1 MDILK
6 AINEVVN
13 EYAGKNIELTVE
25 TDFDSLG
32 FDSLDKVEILMRLEE
47 RFDVTFDDDLQVKSV
62 TELIDAIEKLK
73 K

>member
-6 AINEVVN
+6 AINEVVV
-13 EYAGKNIELTVE
+13 EYAGKDIELSAD

-47 RFDVTFDDDLQVKSV
+47 RFGVVFDDDLQVKSV
-62 TELIDAIEKLK
+62 TELIEAIEKLRK
-73 K
+73 